1 MQLKSV
7 FSPLGDENSVNM
19 ILLATKTETILIEN
33 KEKRRIWQ
41 KRMGEN
47 VWYNKSFMQ
56 EFNQKPSYRI

>member
-47 VWYNKSFMQ
+47 VWYNKSFKQ